1 MREIC
6 SIHEILQI
14 YNLISPSISENK
26 IDIYFQTAGSACNL
40 WKTEIGQSVQF
51 KPSGWKACYETPC
64 YRQGFSTHLVKWK
77 QFIFEKSSGRLFS
90 PQRLA
95 GGGLMAPSVQHTLLL
110 APLQT
115 QHLIWIGVL
124 AISYWLSKKLTISN
138 GGWFE
143 IWRGKQDFPITQCLE
158 NGSFP
163 QKISQNNKRSSGNRK
178 FLNFPIQK
186 YFSHSPLDNRS
197 YADRFPHNFIWKNY
211 TICLPFSWTLCLH
224 QERLWGGSSSS
235 CNKFV

>member
-40 WKTEIGQSVQF
+40 WKTETGQSVQF
-51 KPSGWKACYETPC
+51 KPLGWKACYETPC
-64 YRQGFSTHLVKWK
+64 YRQGFLHTWWS
-77 QFIFEKSSGRLFS
+77 ENSSYLKNLPVGCSVPSIVWGWVDGAECPAHIAARS
-90 PQRLA
+90 
-95 GGGLMAPSVQHTLLL
+95 APDPTLLL

-138 GGWFE
+138 GDWFE

-158 NGSFP
+158 NTGTFSA
-163 QKISQNNKRSSGNRK
+163 KIWALNK
-178 FLNFPIQK
+178 QK
-186 YFSHSPLDNRS
+186 YGQN
-197 YADRFPHNFIWKNY
+197 
-211 TICLPFSWTLCLH
+211 
-224 QERLWGGSSSS
+224 SS
-235 CNKFV
+235 F